1 MTLARRFCT
10 GKLTRYLAVN
20 PEEKIKTLR
29 LAKGMTQQELADQ
42 SGISLRTI
50 QRIEYGEVKPSLYS
64 LKKLSV
70 VLEEDLNRFFQESNK
85 KTNVPNS
92 KLSKTM
98 NGLFSFFTL
107 NRIPLLGSLS
117 LVGLSILSF
126 LFWPNSRPNESQQS
140 QNYAFE
146 VATVNCGSDTECDI
160 EVTKKDSSGK
170 ILWQK
175 TYGGTSYDKA
185 SQILPAEN
193 GGCIVLGSTSSFG
206 SGNYDVLLL
215 NINDTGELLW
225 QKTYGGFFNEYG
237 EKLEVASDANG
248 YLIAGTQQTCPG
260 SNVSSDCRDFIW
272 SFEVDNRGEEKGM
285 KLIGG

>member
-1 MTLARRFCT
+1 MTHARRFCT

-20 PEEKIKTLR
+20 PEEKIKALR

-70 VLEEDLNRFFQESNK
+70 VLEEDLNQFFQDSQK

-98 NGLFSFFTL
+98 NGVFSFFTL
-107 NRIPLLGSLS
+107 NRIPLLGSIV
-117 LVGLSILSF
+117 LVGFSTVLF
-126 LFWPNSRPNESQQS
+126 QFWPFGPTYETNSTDVDV
-140 QNYAFE
+140 FE

-185 SQILPAEN
+185 SQILPTEI
-193 GGCIVLGSTSSFG
+193 GGCTVLGSTSSFG

-215 NINDTGELLW
+215 SIDSAGELLW

-237 EKLEVASDANG
+237 EKFEVAADANG

-260 SNVSSDCRDFIW
+260 SNVSADCRDFIW
-272 SFEVDNRGEEKGM
+272 SFEVDNQGEEKGM

>member
-1 MTLARRFCT
+1 
-10 GKLTRYLAVN
+10 VN
-20 PEEKIKTLR
+20 PKEKIKTLR
-29 LAKGMTQQELADQ
+29 LAKGLTQQELSDL

-50 QRIEYGEVKPSLYS
+50 QRIENGEVKPSLYS
-64 LKKLSV
+64 LKKLSAT
-70 VLEEDLNRFFQESNK
+70 LEADLNLFFQDSGK
-85 KTNVPNS
+85 KTNVSNS
-92 KLSKTM
+92 KSSKIM
-98 NGLFSFFTL
+98 NQLISSISL
-107 NRIPLLGSLS
+107 YRIPLLSAVLLLGLSLS
-117 LVGLSILSF
+117 VYFGKPFSVPAEGFQGIKS
-126 LFWPNSRPNESQQS
+126 SYEI
-140 QNYAFE
+140 
-146 VATVNCGSDTECDI
+146 ATVNCGSDTECDI
-160 EVTKKDSSGK
+160 EVTKKDTSGK

-185 SQILPAEN
+185 SQILPTEN

-237 EKLEVASDANG
+237 EKLEVASDDNG

-272 SFEVDNRGEEKGM
+272 SFEVDNQGEEKGM
-285 KLIGG
+285 KLIGDKSGN

>member
-1 MTLARRFCT
+1 M
-10 GKLTRYLAVN
+10 N
-20 PEEKIKTLR
+20 PEEKIKALR

-70 VLEEDLNRFFQESNK
+70 VLEADLNRFFQDSNK
-85 KTNVPNS
+85 KTNVPIS
-92 KLSKTM
+92 KSSKIMSQLISSIFLYKTAFVTTV
-98 NGLFSFFTL
+98 L
-107 NRIPLLGSLS
+107 LLGLS
-117 LVGLSILSF
+117 MAVYLAKPFSVPAEGFQGKKSS
-126 LFWPNSRPNESQQS
+126 
-140 QNYAFE
+140 YE

-160 EVTKKDSSGK
+160 EVTKKDSSGN

-185 SQILPAEN
+185 SQILPTEN

-215 NINDTGELLW
+215 SIDATGNLLW

-237 EKLEVASDANG
+237 EKLEVANDGNG
-248 YLIAGTQQTCPG
+248 YLIAGTQQACPG

-272 SFEVDNRGEEKGM
+272 NFEVDNRGEEKGM

>member
-1 MTLARRFCT
+1 M
-10 GKLTRYLAVN
+10 
-20 PEEKIKTLR
+20 
-29 LAKGMTQQELADQ
+29 
-42 SGISLRTI
+42 
-50 QRIEYGEVKPSLYS
+50 EV
-64 LKKLSV
+64 
-70 VLEEDLNRFFQESNK
+70 DLVGFFQDSEK
-85 KTNVPNS
+85 ETFVPNS
-92 KLSKTM
+92 KHSKTM
-98 NGLFSFFTL
+98 NGLFASFTL
-107 NRIPLLGSLS
+107 YRIPLLGSLS
-117 LVGLSILSF
+117 LVGLSILTF
-126 LFWPNSRPNESQQS
+126 LFWLNSRPNESQAS

-185 SQILPAEN
+185 SQILPTEN

-237 EKLEVASDANG
+237 EKLKVASDANG

-272 SFEVDNRGEEKGM
+272 SFEVDNQGEEKGM
-285 KLIGG
+285 KLIGDKSGN